1 MLISTPKRLKT
12 IAGRVSI
19 ENAAGAARPMRRTRG
34 ARGQARPMRR
44 LAARRQHGALRGRRN
59 TATRTNR
66 TLGSSTQLDFALT
79 PEQDLMR
86 DSVRRMVAREIDPLI
101 SRNDA
106 DRSLPKAAFLQAL
119 RHLADLGLTAARLP
133 ESAGGSGLGMLEYG
147 IMVEQIPPQVAVT
160 LIGHEASSARLHAD
174 GNDEQRARL
183 LPDFVAGRKLFCTGS
198 TEPDT
203 GSDPRGIRTRLT
215 RSGSRLLLNGRKM
228 WITNVSA
235 CDAILVTC
243 LDARAGDSAGKV
255 IKVVVER
262 DRSPFDAREIDTI
275 GFKQGLLGE
284 AVFQDCEIA
293 PENVVATAAGGTEVL
308 KSSWAVNRPLFGLLA
323 VGLAQRAYEMALEY
337 AKVRRQFGK
346 PIAAHQLVQKNLAD
360 IVTAITTSRLLCY
373 YALSMIDHG
382 QATEGHAAM
391 AKRYAQNACQDAIW
405 QAMNLFG
412 AMGLAT
418 EGRIEALYRDVR
430 MIAIPDGTNEIL
442 ALIQGRDLTGME
454 AFRGLGAHKG
464 E

>member
-1 MLISTPKRLKT
+1 MAHAYANLDHPPFA
-12 IAGRVSI
+12 IA
-19 ENAAGAARPMRRTRG
+19 
-34 ARGQARPMRR
+34 
-44 LAARRQHGALRGRRN
+44 
-59 TATRTNR
+59 R
-66 TLGSSTQLDFALT
+66 TLLDFALT
-79 PEQDLMR
+79 SEQELMR
-86 DSVRRMVAREIDPLI
+86 DSARRMVTRTIEPLI
-101 SRNDA
+101 AANDSN
-106 DRSLPKAAFLQAL
+106 RSLPKRAFLHAL
-119 RHLADLGLTAARLP
+119 QHLAELGLTAARLP
-133 ESAGGSGLGMLEYG
+133 ESVGGSGIGMLDYG
-147 IMVEQIPPQVAVT
+147 LMVEQIPPQVAVS
-160 LIGHEASSARLHAD
+160 LIGHEASSARLYAD

-183 LPDFVAGRKLFCTGS
+183 LPDFVAGRRLFCTGS

-215 RSGSRLLLNGRKM
+215 RNGSRLALDGRKT

-243 LDARAGDSAGKV
+243 LDAREGDAKGKMV
-255 IKVVVER
+255 KVVVER
-262 DRSPFDAREIDTI
+262 DRSHFDAREIDTI
-275 GFKQGLLGE
+275 GLKQGLLGE
-284 AVFQDCEIA
+284 AVFEDCEVL
-293 PENVVATAAGGTEVL
+293 PENVVASAAGGTEVL

-323 VGLAQRAYEMALEY
+323 AALAQRACDMALEY

-346 PIAAHQLVQKNLAD
+346 PIAAHQLVQKNLSD

-412 AMGLAT
+412 ALGLAT
-418 EGRIEALYRDVR
+418 EGKIEALYRDMR

-442 ALIQGRDLTGME
+442 ALIHGRDLTGME
-454 AFRGLGAHKG
+454 AFRGIATRQH
-464 E
+464 

>member
-1 MLISTPKRLKT
+1 
-12 IAGRVSI
+12 
-19 ENAAGAARPMRRTRG
+19 
-34 ARGQARPMRR
+34 
-44 LAARRQHGALRGRRN
+44 
-59 TATRTNR
+59 
-66 TLGSSTQLDFALT
+66 LDFALT
-79 PEQDLMR
+79 PEQELMR
-86 DSVRRMVAREIDPLI
+86 DSARRMVAREIEPLCE
-101 SRNDA
+101 RNDA
-106 DRSLPKAAFLQAL
+106 NRSLPKPAFLHAL

-160 LIGHEASSARLHAD
+160 LIGHEASSARLYAD

-183 LPDFVAGRKLFCTGS
+183 LPDFVAGRRLFCTGS

-215 RSGSRLLLNGRKM
+215 RDGKRLLLNGRKM

-243 LDARAGDSAGKV
+243 LDARDGDPAGKV
-255 IKVVVER
+255 IKVVIER

-275 GFKQGLLGE
+275 GLKQGLLGE
-284 AVFQDCEIA
+284 AVFQDCEVA

-360 IVTAITTSRLLCY
+360 IVTAIITSRLLCY
-373 YALSMIDHG
+373 YALSMIDHD

-418 EGRIEALYRDVR
+418 EGRIEALYRDIR
-430 MIAIPDGTNEIL
+430 MVAIPDGTNEIL

-454 AFRGLGAHKG
+454 AFRGLTSPRD
-464 E
+464 